1 MKCTAKRTDGEPCKA
16 WAVTGL
22 KVCRVHGASSP
33 RSKAKRARALAE
45 EKAAKAMRLFAE
57 PVDID
62 PARALVE
69 LVQWTAGEVAYW
81 REQVRALA
89 ESVAT
94 SDGGED
100 APSLVWGKTR
110 EKIGGEDYG
119 STYEA
124 APRVEYRMLTDA
136 QDRLAKYA
144 AAALKAGVEERRVKL
159 AEDQGALVAQV
170 IRSILDQ
177 LDLSPAQAAKVPEVV
192 PTQLR
197 LLTAS

>member
-1 MKCTAKRTDGEPCKA
+1 MRCKA
-16 WAVTGL
+16 TARSGEQCRRPSMKGGT
-22 KVCRVHGASSP
+22 VCASHGGKSP
-33 RSKAKRARALAE
+33 QAKAAAARRLAE

-170 IRSILDQ
+170 IRAILDQ

>member
-89 ESVAT
+89 
-94 SDGGED
+94 DED
-100 APSLVWGKTR
+100 PKALTWGVVR
-110 EKIGGEDYG
+110 EKVGGEDYG
-119 STYEA
+119 TTLEA
-124 APRVEYRMLTDA
+124 KPNVAYLMLTDA

-177 LDLSPAQAAKVPEVV
+177 LNLTSDQQARVPEVV

>member
-22 KVCRVHGASSP
+22 NVCRVHGASSP
-33 RSKAKRARALAE
+33 RSKAKRARAVAE
-45 EKAAKAMRLFAE
+45 EKAAKAVRLFAA
-57 PVDID
+57 PVDVD

-89 ESVAT
+89 ETDPEKLTWGMTRLKEGGDDRGLTLEAKPNVAY
-94 SDGGED
+94 
-100 APSLVWGKTR
+100 L
-110 EKIGGEDYG
+110 
-119 STYEA
+119 
-124 APRVEYRMLTDA
+124 MLTDA

-159 AEDQGALVAQV
+159 AEDQGELVAQV
-170 IRSILDQ
+170 IRRVLDR
-177 LDLSPAQAAKVPEVV
+177 LDLSQWQAEMVSTVVPEE
-192 PTQLR
+192 LR
-197 LLTAS
+197 ALSASIP

>member
-1 MKCTAKRTDGEPCKA
+1 MRCKA
-16 WAVTGL
+16 TARSGEQCRRPSMKGGT
-22 KVCRVHGASSP
+22 VCASHGGKSP
-33 RSKAKRARALAE
+33 QAKAAAARRLAE
-45 EKAAKAMRLFAE
+45 QEAAKAARLFAA

-69 LVQWTAGEVAYW
+69 LVQWTAGEVTYW

-89 ESVAT
+89 DGNPDALTWGITREKQ
-94 SDGGED
+94 GGED
-100 APSLVWGKTR
+100 HGTTL
-110 EKIGGEDYG
+110 
-119 STYEA
+119 EA
-124 APRVEYRMLTDA
+124 KPNVSYLMLTDA

-177 LDLSPAQAAKVPEVV
+177 LNLTSEQQARVPEVV
-192 PTQLR
+192 PAQLR

>member
-1 MKCTAKRTDGEPCKA
+1 MRCKA
-16 WAVTGL
+16 TARSGEQCRRPSMKGGT
-22 KVCRVHGASSP
+22 VCASHGGKSP
-33 RSKAKRARALAE
+33 QVKAAAARRLAE
-45 EKAAKAMRLFAE
+45 QEAAKAVRLFAA

-89 ESVAT
+89 DGNPEALT
-94 SDGGED
+94 WGITREKQGGED
-100 APSLVWGKTR
+100 HGTTL
-110 EKIGGEDYG
+110 
-119 STYEA
+119 EA
-124 APRVEYRMLTDA
+124 KPNVAYLMLTDA

-144 AAALKAGVEERRVKL
+144 TAALKAGVEERRVKL

-177 LDLSPAQAAKVPEVV
+177 LNLTSEQQARVPEVV
-192 PTQLR
+192 PAQLR

>member
-1 MKCTAKRTDGEPCKA
+1 MKGGTVCASHGGKSPQAKA
-16 WAVTGL
+16 A
-22 KVCRVHGASSP
+22 A
-33 RSKAKRARALAE
+33 ARRLAE
-45 EKAAKAMRLFAE
+45 QEAAKAVRLFAA

-89 ESVAT
+89 GGNPEALT
-94 SDGGED
+94 WGITREKEGGED
-100 APSLVWGKTR
+100 HGTTL
-110 EKIGGEDYG
+110 
-119 STYEA
+119 EA
-124 APRVEYRMLTDA
+124 KPNVAYLMLTDA

-177 LDLSPAQAAKVPEVV
+177 LNLTSEQQARVPEVV
-192 PTQLR
+192 PAQLR

>member
-1 MKCTAKRTDGEPCKA
+1 MRCKA
-16 WAVTGL
+16 TARSGEQCRRPSMKGGT
-22 KVCRVHGASSP
+22 VCASHGGKSP
-33 RSKAKRARALAE
+33 QAKAAAARRLAE
-45 EKAAKAMRLFAE
+45 QEAAKAMRLFAA
-57 PVDID
+57 PVEID

-89 ESVAT
+89 
-94 SDGGED
+94 DED
-100 APSLVWGKTR
+100 PKALTWGVVR
-110 EKIGGEDYG
+110 EKVGGEDYG
-119 STYEA
+119 TTLESKPNVAYL
-124 APRVEYRMLTDA
+124 MLTDA

-159 AEDQGALVAQV
+159 AEDQGELVARV

-177 LDLSPAQAAKVPEVV
+177 LNLTSEQQARVPEVV
-192 PTQLR
+192 PAQLR

>member
-89 ESVAT
+89 
-94 SDGGED
+94 DGNPE
-100 APSLVWGKTR
+100 ALTWGIVR
-110 EKIGGEDYG
+110 EKVGGEDYG
-119 STYEA
+119 TTLESKPNVAYL
-124 APRVEYRMLTDA
+124 MLTDA

-159 AEDQGALVAQV
+159 AEDQGELVAQV

-177 LDLSPAQAAKVPEVV
+177 LNLTSEQQARVPEVV
-192 PTQLR
+192 PAQLR

>member
-89 ESVAT
+89 
-94 SDGGED
+94 DED
-100 APSLVWGKTR
+100 PKALTWGVVR
-110 EKIGGEDYG
+110 EKVGGEDYG
-119 STYEA
+119 TTLEA
-124 APRVEYRMLTDA
+124 KPNVAYLMLTDA

-170 IRSILDQ
+170 IRAILDQ

>member
-1 MKCTAKRTDGEPCKA
+1 MRCKA
-16 WAVTGL
+16 TARSGEQCRRPSMKGGT
-22 KVCRVHGASSP
+22 VCASHGGKSP
-33 RSKAKRARALAE
+33 QAKAAAARRLAE

-81 REQVRALA
+81 REQVRELA
-89 ESVAT
+89 ETNPEALT
-94 SDGGED
+94 
-100 APSLVWGKTR
+100 WGTVR
-110 EKIGGEDYG
+110 EKVGGEDYG
-119 STYEA
+119 TTLEA
-124 APRVEYRMLTDA
+124 KPNVAYLMLTDA

-170 IRSILDQ
+170 IRAILDQ

>member
-33 RSKAKRARALAE
+33 RSKAKRARAVAE
-45 EKAAKAMRLFAE
+45 EKAAKSMRLFAA

-81 REQVRALA
+81 RTQVQQLADEDPKALTWG
-89 ESVAT
+89 VT
-94 SDGGED
+94 RIKDGGTD
-100 APSLVWGKTR
+100 
-110 EKIGGEDYG
+110 GG
-119 STYEA
+119 TTLEA
-124 APRVEYRMLTDA
+124 TPNIAYRMLTDA

-144 AAALKAGVEERRVKL
+144 AAALRAGVEERRVKL
-159 AEDQGALVAQV
+159 AEDQGALVAQA

-177 LDLSPAQAAKVPEVV
+177 LDLTPAQVARVPEVV
-192 PTQLR
+192 PAQLR
-197 LLTAS
+197 LLTAA

>member
-1 MKCTAKRTDGEPCKA
+1 MRCKA
-16 WAVTGL
+16 TARSGEQCRRPSMKGGT
-22 KVCRVHGASSP
+22 VCASHGGKSP
-33 RSKAKRARALAE
+33 QVKAAAARRLAE
-45 EKAAKAMRLFAE
+45 QEAAKAARLFAA

-89 ESVAT
+89 DGNPDALTWGITREKQ
-94 SDGGED
+94 GGED
-100 APSLVWGKTR
+100 HGTTL
-110 EKIGGEDYG
+110 
-119 STYEA
+119 EA
-124 APRVEYRMLTDA
+124 KPNVAYLMLTDA

-177 LDLSPAQAAKVPEVV
+177 LNLTSEQQARVPEVV
-192 PTQLR
+192 PAQLR

>member
-45 EKAAKAMRLFAE
+45 EKAAKAMRLFAA

-89 ESVAT
+89 
-94 SDGGED
+94 DED
-100 APSLVWGKTR
+100 PKALTWGVVR
-110 EKIGGEDYG
+110 EKVGGEDYG
-119 STYEA
+119 TTLEA
-124 APRVEYRMLTDA
+124 KPNVAYLMLTDA

-144 AAALKAGVEERRVKL
+144 TAALKAGVEERRVKL

-177 LDLSPAQAAKVPEVV
+177 LNLTSDQQARVPEVV
-192 PTQLR
+192 PAQLR